1 MSTVSVLSKA
11 QIVEKMGEMLLK
23 SIKGGAALVKDPAEL
38 VAARFAEIEAVKAQI
53 DTLKARLVEVTSSN
67 EDVMPVVLELAA
79 LKVPAE
85 LTEEQAK
92 EQADTTLS
100 NLVKELAIASVKELQ
115 IEDVV
120 VPARSGERKA
130 PAQMRIDGGRL
141 VVDNETVPGFV
152 ARGGLIVI
160 PHGSALPAGVE
171 GHGTSRS
178 TFGKLEDGKFKV
190 IKQFTASY
198 NSLSGLMKEY
208 DESWAGVNGTPFTAN
223 ETARAG
229 KKLSAEEIAL
239 MF

>member
-1 MSTVSVLSKA
+1 MSTVSVLSKE
-11 QIVEKMGEMLLK
+11 QIVSKMGEMLLK
-23 SIKGGAALVKDPAEL
+23 SIKGGAGFVKDPAEL
-38 VAARFAEIEAVKAQI
+38 VAARLTEIETVKGQI
-53 DTLKARLVEVTSSN
+53 ATLKARLVEVTTAG

-85 LTEEQAK
+85 LTEAEAK
-92 EQADTTLS
+92 DQADGMLS
-100 NLVKELAIASVKELQ
+100 NLVKELAVASVKELQ

-120 VPARSGERKA
+120 VPVRNGERKA

-160 PHGSALPAGVE
+160 PHGSALPANVE

-178 TFGKLEDGKFKV
+178 TFGKLVDGKFQV

-223 ETARAG
+223 ETARSG
-229 KKLSAEEIAL
+229 RKLTSEEIAA